1 MRPVQVGLVL
11 PAYEHPIEGVARR
24 WDELRTMAVRTE
36 EIGFDTVWVPDELL
50 WRIDEWPGPRGWWEC
65 VAMTG
70 AVAASTSRIQV
81 GTWVL
86 SNPHRNPTLTAKIV
100 DTLDEISGGRFVFGL
115 GTGGADEE
123 MAAFGFA
130 LDHVYSR
137 FEEALEIILTALKT
151 GSVDHEGPYYRAKDL
166 ELRPRGPRA
175 GHVPL
180 MLGARGPKTMRLAA
194 RHADIWS
201 WYANESS
208 HPDAF
213 VEMLGKLDAAC
224 IEVGRD
230 PKRIG
235 RSIGVIVEPTGETG
249 AEAVGLGAPIQG
261 SAQEIADELASFAGI
276 GVTQVEIMTWP
287 PTLQA
292 VEALGPVLDLLDAR

>member
-1 MRPVQVGLVL
+1 MRPLQIGLVL
-11 PAYEHPIEGVARR
+11 PTYEHFIDGQARR
-24 WDELRTMAVRTE
+24 WDELRTMAVRAE
-36 EIGFDTVWVPDELL
+36 EIGFDTVWIPDELL
-50 WRIDEWPGPRGWWEC
+50 WRVEEWPGPRGWWEC

-70 AVAASTSRIQV
+70 AVAASTSRIEV

-86 SNPHRNPTLTAKIV
+86 SNPHRNPTLTAKVV
-100 DTLDEISGGRFVFGL
+100 DTLDEIAGGRFIFGL
-115 GTGGADEE
+115 GTGGADAE

-137 FEEALEIILTALKT
+137 FEEGLELMLTALKT
-151 GSVDHEGPYYRAKDL
+151 GRADHQGTYYRAKDL
-166 ELRPRGPRA
+166 ELRPRGPRGA
-175 GHVPL
+175 AIPL

-201 WYANESS
+201 WYATESS

-213 VEMLGKLDAAC
+213 VEMLGRLDAAC

-235 RSIGVIVEPTGETG
+235 RSIGVIVEPTEETG
-249 AEAVGLGAPIQG
+249 SEAAGLGSPIRG
-261 SAQEIADELASFAGI
+261 SAQAVADELASFAEI
-276 GVTQVEIMTWP
+276 GVTRLEMMTWP
-287 PTLQA
+287 PTLA
-292 VEALGPVLDLLDAR
+292 TVEAFVPILELLDAR